1 VSQQDA
7 ARTRKMSVRVREIVA
22 NVIEHQVKDARLG
35 MVTITDTRMTPDLH
49 EATVFWTVWGDEAT
63 RIDSAA
69 ALESAKG
76 VVRRAVGRAT
86 GLKHT
91 PSIEFVLDAVPEN
104 AHHIEELLAKVRDED
119 ERVHRAAEG
128 AKPAGDPDPY
138 KRTAFPDEPTHPP
151 TQ

>member
-22 NVIEHQVKDARLG
+22 SVVEAQIKDPRLG
-35 MVTITDTRMTPDLH
+35 MVTITDTRMTGDLH
-49 EATVFWTVWGDEAT
+49 EATVFWTVWGDDAT
-63 RIDSAA
+63 RADSAA

-76 VVRRAVGRAT
+76 VIRSAVGRAT

-104 AHHIEELLAKVRDED
+104 AKAIEDLLARARDED
-119 ERVHRAAEG
+119 ERVHRVAEG
-128 AKPAGDPDPY
+128 AQPAGDADPY
-138 KRTAFPDEPTHPP
+138 KPTP
-151 TQ
+151 

>member
-1 VSQQDA
+1 
-7 ARTRKMSVRVREIVA
+7 MSVRVREIVA
-22 NVIEHQVKDARLG
+22 NVIEHQIKDARLG

-49 EATVFWTVWGDEAT
+49 EATVFWTVWGDDAT
-63 RIDSAA
+63 RADSAA

-76 VVRRAVGRAT
+76 VVRSAVGRAT

-104 AHHIEELLAKVRDED
+104 AHHIEELLAKARDED
-119 ERVHRAAEG
+119 ERVHRAAAN

-138 KRTAFPDEPTHPP
+138 KHALVADEPSRPP
-151 TQ
+151 SQ